1 MGFKDLKQKPLTIVQ
16 KKAFMKW
23 IDKDRLLKAS
33 AKERMLKEL
42 FRVKVKRS
50 RK

>member
-1 MGFKDLKQKPLTIVQ
+1 MAFKDLKQKPLTIAQ

-23 IDKDRLLKAS
+23 IDKDRMLKAS
-33 AKERMLKEL
+33 TKERMLKEL
-42 FRVKVKRS
+42 FKVKTKRS